1 MVTEINEYS
10 SAWYYSLLPTTYYLQ
25 LALSRRSQ
33 GRLPLRYE
41 LYPFQGIF
49 STRFISS
56 RMVHYYLLPTTYYL
70 LTTHYSLL
78 PTTYYPFTINH

>member
-56 RMVHYYLLPTTYYL
+56 RMVHYYLLPTHYYLRPTTYYL
-70 LTTHYSLL
+70 LPVHY
-78 PTTYYPFTINH
+78 